1 MGLTGQGDERK
12 NRRINSLPAVIRR
25 IYANNSLEVM
35 LCRAAEQP
43 IGVLDMIHRESR
55 NRLAEVFTHYVNFKR
70 GSQDSSSRC
79 PHSPLTFAVEH
90 VTAGIGRAV
99 EITVAVKGE
108 AAQGIAS
115 ITLAGEIVNVSEVP
129 VSTRIR

>member
-12 NRRINSLPAVIRR
+12 SRRINSLPAVIRR

-70 GSQDSSSRC
+70 GS
-79 PHSPLTFAVEH
+79 
-90 VTAGIGRAV
+90 
-99 EITVAVKGE
+99 
-108 AAQGIAS
+108 
-115 ITLAGEIVNVSEVP
+115 
-129 VSTRIR
+129 